1 MQNCNLATLD
11 EEETTQ
17 WNSFP
22 CKVEEVFKGMKSG
35 TVGGYYEFAVNV
47 PNEHGGAYNY
57 LGTSQSKAQ
66 KNIPLWCFQQALRS
80 NEQYTSSC
88 QRIIG

>member
-1 MQNCNLATLD
+1 M
-11 EEETTQ
+11 
-17 WNSFP
+17 
-22 CKVEEVFKGMKSG
+22 EEVFKGMKSG

-66 KNIPLWCFQQALRS
+66 KNIPLWCFQQAL
-80 NEQYTSSC
+80 
-88 QRIIG
+88 